1 MNALFP
7 RHRSYHLR
15 EPQGGSRTPFFQRFA
30 CGLGH
35 AINDITRQLLFSF
48 RLVFFMKV
56 LRLSAPNSGWLILEK
71 QLVHTVMSPV
81 CAVLVD
87 RIRVPFLSRKLGK
100 RKSWHFCATI
110 LEAVFVPLFFTP
122 FYFSQSSDSEQGQM
136 MIYFGILNVILG
148 VAGSLLD
155 ISHLSLIPFIAKNQ
169 IEAVELSAWRTA
181 FTYLSGIS
189 TCVVAW
195 VIFGLDSERQI
206 SENSSKDFM
215 VMTAILVALGVLLAM
230 IFHIGTKEPL
240 GTTLQAGNSVSLTS
254 FTPSNAHGE
263 LMTRLSPG
271 INTAT
276 TSEREYPSR
285 RTYGVRWTAI
295 SDQKEEPASAK
306 KAAVPKENLSS
317 SNVNCASV
325 DNRGFSGSI
334 IALNSG
340 ADSDDKN
347 VDKVPAPINLPA
359 VSLETKGVPLP
370 ENNANINPFVSRDSE
385 SALPPRTHANRTIQ
399 EWLTDPRLYMV
410 AVVYSC
416 TRALQN
422 HAYSYLPFFLIYT
435 LDLGK
440 ESIAY
445 LPLIMLISATV
456 SSIFSKKLVGIIGNK
471 GCFTIAA
478 LLVVCSGVMSYFITQ
493 SNTVMIYPSVVL
505 LGLGFSSMLVCSL
518 SFATELIGENKRNSG
533 FIFAVMS
540 LMSYVIG
547 GPLMLVV
554 QNLFPEGSQGTH
566 CAECGDY
573 MRHVFCFVAN
583 GLSTAGALVVLLL
596 HCIDG
601 LRRRRY

>member
-1 MNALFP
+1 MVITKTEPLFITWLCFEKAVV
-7 RHRSYHLR
+7 R
-15 EPQGGSRTPFFQRFA
+15 GSR
-30 CGLGH
+30 
-35 AINDITRQLLFSF
+35 
-48 RLVFFMKV
+48 
-56 LRLSAPNSGWLILEK
+56 
-71 QLVHTVMSPV
+71 
-81 CAVLVD
+81 
-87 RIRVPFLSRKLGK
+87 
-100 RKSWHFCATI
+100 
-110 LEAVFVPLFFTP
+110 
-122 FYFSQSSDSEQGQM
+122 
-136 MIYFGILNVILG
+136 
-148 VAGSLLD
+148 
-155 ISHLSLIPFIAKNQ
+155 
-169 IEAVELSAWRTA
+169 
-181 FTYLSGIS
+181 
-189 TCVVAW
+189 
-195 VIFGLDSERQI
+195 
-206 SENSSKDFM
+206 
-215 VMTAILVALGVLLAM
+215 
-230 IFHIGTKEPL
+230 
-240 GTTLQAGNSVSLTS
+240 
-254 FTPSNAHGE
+254 
-263 LMTRLSPG
+263 G

-276 TSEREYPSR
+276 TIERDCPSR

-295 SDQKEEPASAK
+295 SDQKVEPASTK

-317 SNVNCASV
+317 SNVICASA

-334 IALNSG
+334 ILNSG

-347 VDKVPAPINLPA
+347 IDKLPAPINLPA
-359 VSLETKGVPLP
+359 VSLETKGLPLP

-399 EWLTDPRLYMV
+399 EWLIDPRLYMV

-422 HAYSYLPFFLIYT
+422 HAYSYLPFFLINT

-493 SNTVMIYPSVVL
+493 SNTVMIYPAVVL

-547 GPLMLVV
+547 GTLILVV

-573 MRHVFCFVAN
+573 MRHVFCFVTN

-601 LRRRRY
+601 LRRRSSSASEDSESS

>member
-1 MNALFP
+1 
-7 RHRSYHLR
+7 
-15 EPQGGSRTPFFQRFA
+15 
-30 CGLGH
+30 
-35 AINDITRQLLFSF
+35 
-48 RLVFFMKV
+48 
-56 LRLSAPNSGWLILEK
+56 
-71 QLVHTVMSPV
+71 
-81 CAVLVD
+81 
-87 RIRVPFLSRKLGK
+87 
-100 RKSWHFCATI
+100 
-110 LEAVFVPLFFTP
+110 
-122 FYFSQSSDSEQGQM
+122 M

-169 IEAVELSAWRTA
+169 MEAGELSAWRTA

-195 VIFGLDSERQI
+195 IIFGLDSKSQI
-206 SENSSKDFM
+206 SKNSSKDFM
-215 VMTAILVALGVLLAM
+215 VMTAILVALGVFLAM
-230 IFHIGTKEPL
+230 IFHVGTKEPL

-254 FTPSNAHGE
+254 FTPSTAHGE

-271 INTAT
+271 LNTAT
-276 TSEREYPSR
+276 TSERDCPSR

-295 SDQKEEPASAK
+295 SNQKEEPASAK
-306 KAAVPKENLSS
+306 KAVVPKENLSS

-340 ADSDDKN
+340 AHSDEKN

-359 VSLETKGVPLP
+359 VSLETKGFPLP
-370 ENNANINPFVSRDSE
+370 ENNAKISPFIVSRDAE
-385 SALPPRTHANRTIQ
+385 SALPPRINVNRIIQ
-399 EWLTDPRLYMV
+399 EWLIDPRLYMV

-435 LDLGK
+435 LDL
-440 ESIAY
+440 
-445 LPLIMLISATV
+445 T
-456 SSIFSKKLVGIIGNK
+456 K

-505 LGLGFSSMLVCSL
+505 LGPGFSSTLVCSL
-518 SFATELIGENKRNSG
+518 SFATELIGENKKNSG

-547 GPLMLVV
+547 GTLILVV

-573 MRHVFCFVAN
+573 MRHEFCFMAN

-601 LRRRRY
+601 LRGRSSSASEDSESS